1 MQSPEAYILKSELA
15 LRRHAV
21 LMPAEAPSAKRQRT
35 SGSAEPSGACA
46 RAHAFVPDSPLSPS
60 KSVRPGSP
68 AVPKHDAEIS
78 KEVESPDASG
88 REEASFAVRTDSEL
102 EPAQTSPQQLVQDPA
117 EVLSGGAATKDGLHK
132 AHASSRPPDS
142 GGDLQSQSIGP
153 EATSQQQSTAAP
165 DTSAP
170 STASYETNLVP
181 AAVQGDVNSP
191 ISPHT
196 LNDHTTAPAGEAAA
210 AVPAL
215 QAATSPTPTAHM
227 EAITVS
233 QLLAAGPYQVDA
245 QQQERVAHN
254 LRVYKAKVDEVH
266 ALGRVSRT
274 CRTTWN
280 VNAATDLLSASTDSC
295 SGCTAHSGSCVSN
308 LLLPAAKARY
318 DRLQRAQGA
327 ASPKKDAW
335 PHTWGGGGGPLW
347 GQG

>member
-21 LMPAEAPSAKRQRT
+21 LMPVEAPSAKRQRT

-60 KSVRPGSP
+60 KSARLGSP

-78 KEVESPDASG
+78 KEVDSPDASG
-88 REEASFAVRTDSEL
+88 REEATFAVRTDSEL
-102 EPAQTSPQQLVQDPA
+102 EPAQISPQQLVQDPA
-117 EVLSGGAATKDGLHK
+117 EVLSSGAATKDG

-142 GGDLQSQSIGP
+142 GYGLQSQSIGP
-153 EATSQQQSTAAP
+153 EATSQQQSTVGP

-191 ISPHT
+191 SSPHT
-196 LNDHTTAPAGEAAA
+196 LNDHATVPACEAAA
-210 AVPAL
+210 AVLAS
-215 QAATSPTPTAHM
+215 QAAASPTPTANT

-266 ALGRVSRT
+266 ALGRVSQ
-274 CRTTWN
+274 TWHGY
-280 VNAATDLLSASTDSC
+280 A
-295 SGCTAHSGSCVSN
+295 GC
-308 LLLPAAKARY
+308 
-318 DRLQRAQGA
+318 
-327 ASPKKDAW
+327 DAM
-335 PHTWGGGGGPLW
+335 L
-347 GQG
+347 